1 MNFGELVLLGQ
12 RTRSAL
18 VHAESAVRC
27 RMLGMDALNHLATE
41 LPELKI
47 AILRNLSL
55 DLADKLKHATQMISV
70 LAN

>member
-12 RTRSAL
+12 RTRDAL
-18 VHAESAVRC
+18 VHAESATRC
-27 RMLGMDALNHLATE
+27 RVLAMDDLNTLSAA

-47 AILRNLSL
+47 AILHNLSL